1 MFGHLVALGCNE
13 KPFGVV
19 FCHWLLFSRR
29 FRPPMYVAEMILG
42 AALRNELPAE
52 PERSLH
58 WWLQVA
64 VCDVLV
70 LAIIRPFLTVVLV

>member
-1 MFGHLVALGCNE
+1 
-13 KPFGVV
+13 
-19 FCHWLLFSRR
+19 
-29 FRPPMYVAEMILG
+29 MYVAEVILG